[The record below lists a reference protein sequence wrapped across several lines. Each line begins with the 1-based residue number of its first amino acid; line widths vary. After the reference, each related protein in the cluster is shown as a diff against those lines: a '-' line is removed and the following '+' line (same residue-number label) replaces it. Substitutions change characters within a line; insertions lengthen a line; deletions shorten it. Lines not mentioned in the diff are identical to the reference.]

1 MRFRVVA
8 FRKSV
13 IDVEV
18 SQSKVHLVERSAA
31 IGQGAVISSQHRIVL
46 DGSTSQNND
55 FVS

>member
-1 MRFRVVA
+1 VRFRVVA

-46 DGSTSQNND
+46 DGSTSQNDD